1 MKDFYISSRSSTS
14 RDPYNYMIVEDTSPN
29 GIPADGQ
36 ALGIM
41 KPIGK
46 ILDYKSI
53 GLRTLI
59 KVKWLS
65 KPSSDKLLLYFN
77 MNPKILVGAE
87 KVITIG
93 MQQTDHG
100 LVANGIESNNI
111 YDMLKN
117 VVDTPHQLAIVDEE
131 YFDIYQK
138 LYQAVLYYEKLVH
151 QYPIYSTIAVDT
163 ENGTKMMTLLEMLQY
178 TSEESAM
185 DYLTAFEYSGGYI
198 PTLKSLA
205 ERILESV
212 DAPVLKKDLMTQEQQ
227 VEAFIEFSKLVS
239 DNLDETVSD
248 EFIDKMKSSPVYE
261 SVTQQLTEHG
271 FKLSDTQQ
279 FNVFQQVGYFSKE
292 DNRAIF
298 NLSDMGS
305 GKTLMTVESIY
316 MLDLKLAYDF
326 LAQHKSDIDGK
337 VYKAFKTPNK
347 ALITPKLSVVSSWI
361 STFELFYDVEKVSDT
376 EYNLSFTYD
385 DYTFTST
392 IHVAPFTV
400 KSNRIHVDET
410 IQPPKTGID
419 YLIVDEVHQLV
430 TKPIRITKFMT
441 ENISVNDKY
450 KSFILSGT
458 LSNLTTTQ
466 WLHMCKL
473 FDLHTDV
480 FNFKQKSADAGARSE
495 AELNSIKDKIQ
506 QATENMLEFQHRYFD
521 PQALTGPQMQVETP
535 KMTNVD
541 EYFHNKFSSKIVSLK
556 GVNPIEQELSRRD
569 FTLKTNPGVSD
580 VPNFELF
587 YAIVGDRAITAQSTQ
602 IAEELFGE
610 QKTQHNS
617 DVIKTKSNL
626 THDDIQIIKAL
637 HKVTADY
644 NIYKS
649 QIIANK
655 INNAI
660 LNLND
665 GLQKKNIYEIL
676 QQHAASNTRFLEYLS
691 TLDID
696 ILEKLPE
703 SNLLTK
709 PKLEETSKFAILKD
723 ILASEP
729 DETHLIVV
737 NDFTAM
743 KELSDALGIESMSYT
758 DTKNQLAYQD
768 TLDAMFEK
776 QSVVIVPQEMIKS
789 SLDLVQANRLI
800 QYQLNSDISDI
811 IQTQNRINRIGQT
824 RETKAYYIAT
834 DVLQENLIELFLET
848 YRNIKVAHKGIVE
861 LFVDMSSQVN
871 VVNDYIGKA
880 LKNVELD
887 DADETEDVTDASNED
902 AVEVITD
909 TVGNTT
915 DDTTDVTDTSN
926 NVDKFEIIHDPVGNT
941 TADTTDVIDISN
953 DVDKFEIIHDPVGD
967 TIDDTTDVIDTSN
980 AVIPDLVT
988 DTTIDTGDTIECP
1001 KLSIINKAK
1010 KHQLEY
1016 IEI

>member
-1 MKDFYISSRSSTS
+1 MQNYYISSSSSAVRS
-14 RDPYNYMIVEDTSPN
+14 PYNNMVVEEISTVSHEGHTNDGHPN
-29 GIPADGQ
+29 EGE
-36 ALGIM
+36 LTGIM

-46 ILDYKSI
+46 ILDYKQI
-53 GLRTLI
+53 DNRCLIHIDWLRKPTSNRL
-59 KVKWLS
+59 VLYFQQFS
-65 KPSSDKLLLYFN
+65 KP
-77 MNPKILVGAE
+77 LVGTE
-87 KVITIG
+87 ETIAID
-93 MQQTDHG
+93 MLQTEHG
-100 LVANGIESNNI
+100 LVSNGIESDKV
-111 YDMLKN
+111 YDLLKN
-117 VVDTPHQLAIVDEE
+117 VVDTPHQVAIVDNEHFE
-131 YFDIYQK
+131 LYQK
-138 LYQAVLYYEKLVH
+138 LYRAVSYYEKLIKT
-151 QYPIYSTIAVDT
+151 YPIYSTIAVDT
-163 ENGTKMMTLLEMLQY
+163 ETGTKMMTLLEMLQY
-178 TSEESAM
+178 TSDEDAM
-185 DYLTAFEYSGGYI
+185 NYLTAFEYSGGYL

-205 ERILESV
+205 ERILDAV
-212 DAPVLKKDLMTQEQQ
+212 DAPVLQKDLMTQEQQ

-248 EFIDKMKSSPVYE
+248 EFIDKMKTSPVYQT
-261 SVTQQLTEHG
+261 VTEKLTGHG
-271 FKLSDTQQ
+271 FKLSETQQ
-279 FNVFQQVGYFSKE
+279 FNVFQQVGYFSNNENK
-292 DNRAIF
+292 AIF

-326 LAQHKSDIDGK
+326 IDQHKADIDGK
-337 VYKAFKTPNK
+337 VYKTFKTPNK

-361 STFELFYDVEKVSDT
+361 STFELFYDVERVSDN
-376 EYNLSFTYD
+376 EYNLSFTHD
-385 DYTFTST
+385 GYTFTST
-392 IHVAPFTV
+392 VQVAPFTV
-400 KSNRIHVDET
+400 KSNRIHVDAQ
-410 IQPPKTGID
+410 IQPPQLGVD

-430 TKPIRITKFMT
+430 TKPTRITKFMT
-441 ENISVNDKY
+441 DNISVNDNY

-466 WLHMCKL
+466 WFNMCKL
-473 FDLHTDV
+473 FDLHTDA
-480 FNFKQKSADAGARSE
+480 FDFKQKAADAVSDADSQMVKT
-495 AELNSIKDKIQ
+495 KDNIQ
-506 QATENMLEFQHRYFD
+506 QAVENMLEFQHRYFD
-521 PQALTGPQMQVETP
+521 PEALTGPQMPVETP
-535 KMTNVD
+535 KQTGV
-541 EYFHNKFSSKIVSLK
+541 EELFHNKFSSKIVSLK
-556 GVNPIEQELSRRD
+556 GVNPIETELLHRD
-569 FTLKTNPGVSD
+569 FTLKTNPRVSD

-587 YAIVGDRAITAQSTQ
+587 YAIVGDRAITAQSVQ

-610 QKTQHNS
+610 QKTQHNA

-626 THDDIQIIKAL
+626 TSDDIQIIKAL

-737 NDFTAM
+737 NDFNAM
-743 KELSDALGIESMSYT
+743 KELSDALDIESMSYA
-758 DTKNQLAYQD
+758 DTKNPLAYQD

-880 LKNVELD
+880 LKNVHI
-887 DADETEDVTDASNED
+887 DEDSENN
-902 AVEVITD
+902 D
-909 TVGNTT
+909 TYI
-915 DDTTDVTDTSN
+915 DTTDVTD
-926 NVDKFEIIHDPVGNT
+926 VDNTDVDIDDDIENDTDVDTATEINIEIESC
-941 TADTTDVIDISN
+941 DTTVID
-953 DVDKFEIIHDPVGD
+953 
-967 TIDDTTDVIDTSN
+967 
-980 AVIPDLVT
+980 
-988 DTTIDTGDTIECP
+988 
-1001 KLSIINKAK
+1001 KAK
-1010 KHQLEY
+1010 NHQLEY
-1016 IEI
+1016 VGE

>member
-1 MKDFYISSRSSTS
+1 MQNYYISSSSSAVRS
-14 RDPYNYMIVEDTSPN
+14 PYNNMIVEEISTVSHEGHTNDGHPN
-29 GIPADGQ
+29 EGQ
-36 ALGIM
+36 LTGIM

-46 ILDYKSI
+46 ILDYKQI
-53 GLRTLI
+53 DNRCLIHIDWLRKPTSNRL
-59 KVKWLS
+59 VLYFQQFS
-65 KPSSDKLLLYFN
+65 KP
-77 MNPKILVGAE
+77 LVGTE
-87 KVITIG
+87 ETIAID
-93 MQQTDHG
+93 MLQTEHG
-100 LVANGIESNNI
+100 LVSNGIESDNV
-111 YDMLKN
+111 YDLLKN
-117 VVDTPHQLAIVDEE
+117 VVDTPHQVAIVDNEHFE
-131 YFDIYQK
+131 LYQK
-138 LYQAVLYYEKLVH
+138 LYRAVSYYEKLIKT
-151 QYPIYSTIAVDT
+151 YPIYSTIAVDT

-178 TSEESAM
+178 TSDEDAM
-185 DYLTAFEYSGGYI
+185 NYLTAFEYSGGYI

-205 ERILESV
+205 ERILDAV
-212 DAPVLKKDLMTQEQQ
+212 DAPILQKDLMTQEQQ

-248 EFIDKMKSSPVYE
+248 EFIEKMKTSPVYQT
-261 SVTQQLTEHG
+261 VTEKLTGHG
-271 FKLSDTQQ
+271 FKLSETQQ
-279 FNVFQQVGYFSKE
+279 FNVFQQVGYFSNNENK
-292 DNRAIF
+292 AIF

-326 LAQHKSDIDGK
+326 IEQHKSDIDGK

-361 STFELFYDVEKVSDT
+361 STFELFYDVERVSDT
-376 EYNLSFTYD
+376 EYNLSFNHD
-385 DYTFTST
+385 GYTFTST
-392 IHVAPFTV
+392 IQVAPFTV
-400 KSNRIHVDET
+400 KSNRIHVDT
-410 IQPPKTGID
+410 QIQPPQLGVD
-419 YLIVDEVHQLV
+419 YLIVDEVHQLI
-430 TKPIRITKFMT
+430 TKPTRITKFMT
-441 ENISVNDKY
+441 DNISVNDNY

-466 WLHMCKL
+466 WFNMCKL
-473 FDLHTDV
+473 FDLHTDA
-480 FNFKQKSADAGARSE
+480 FDFKQKAADAVSD
-495 AELNSIKDKIQ
+495 AESQMVKTKDNIQ
-506 QATENMLEFQHRYFD
+506 QAVENMLEFQHRYFD
-521 PQALTGPQMQVETP
+521 PEALTGPQMPVETP
-535 KMTNVD
+535 NQTGV
-541 EYFHNKFSSKIVSLK
+541 EELFHNKFSSKIVSLK
-556 GVNPIEQELSRRD
+556 GVNPIETELLHRD
-569 FTLKTNPGVSD
+569 FTLKTNPSVSD

-587 YAIVGDRAITAQSTQ
+587 YAIVGDRAITAQSVQ

-610 QKTQHNS
+610 QKTQHNA

-626 THDDIQIIKAL
+626 TSDDIQIIKAL

-737 NDFTAM
+737 NDFNAM
-743 KELSDALGIESMSYT
+743 KELSDALDIESMSYA
-758 DTKNQLAYQD
+758 DTKNPLAYQD

-880 LKNVELD
+880 LKNVHID
-887 DADETEDVTDASNED
+887 DSENNDTDR
-902 AVEVITD
+902 
-909 TVGNTT
+909 
-915 DDTTDVTDTSN
+915 DTTDVTDLENDEDIKNDTD
-926 NVDKFEIIHDPVGNT
+926 VDTATDINIEIESC
-941 TADTTDVIDISN
+941 DTTVID
-953 DVDKFEIIHDPVGD
+953 
-967 TIDDTTDVIDTSN
+967 
-980 AVIPDLVT
+980 
-988 DTTIDTGDTIECP
+988 
-1001 KLSIINKAK
+1001 KAK
-1010 KHQLEY
+1010 NHQLEY
-1016 IEI
+1016 VGE

>member
-1 MKDFYISSRSSTS
+1 MQNYYISSSSSAVRS
-14 RDPYNYMIVEDTSPN
+14 PYNNMIVEEISTVSHEGHTNDGHPN
-29 GIPADGQ
+29 EGQ
-36 ALGIM
+36 LTGIM

-46 ILDYKSI
+46 ILDYKQI
-53 GLRTLI
+53 DNRCLIHIDWLRKPTSNRL
-59 KVKWLS
+59 VLYFQQFS
-65 KPSSDKLLLYFN
+65 KP
-77 MNPKILVGAE
+77 LVGTE
-87 KVITIG
+87 ETIAID
-93 MQQTDHG
+93 MLQTEHG
-100 LVANGIESNNI
+100 LFSNGIESDNV
-111 YDMLKN
+111 YDLLKN
-117 VVDTPHQLAIVDEE
+117 VVDTPHQVAIVDNEHFE
-131 YFDIYQK
+131 LYQK
-138 LYQAVLYYEKLVH
+138 LYRAVSYYEKLIKT
-151 QYPIYSTIAVDT
+151 YPIYSTIAVDT

-178 TSEESAM
+178 TSDEDAM
-185 DYLTAFEYSGGYI
+185 NYLTAFEYSGGYI

-205 ERILESV
+205 ERILDAV
-212 DAPVLKKDLMTQEQQ
+212 DAPILQKDLMTQEQQ

-248 EFIDKMKSSPVYE
+248 EFIEKMKTSPVYQT
-261 SVTQQLTEHG
+261 VTEKLTGHG
-271 FKLSDTQQ
+271 FKLSETQQ
-279 FNVFQQVGYFSKE
+279 FNVFQQVGYFSNNENK
-292 DNRAIF
+292 AIF

-326 LAQHKSDIDGK
+326 IEQHKSDIDGK

-361 STFELFYDVEKVSDT
+361 STFELFYDVERVSDT
-376 EYNLSFTYD
+376 EYNLSFNHD
-385 DYTFTST
+385 GYTFTST
-392 IHVAPFTV
+392 IQVAPFTV
-400 KSNRIHVDET
+400 KSNRIHVDT
-410 IQPPKTGID
+410 QIQPPQLGVD
-419 YLIVDEVHQLV
+419 YLIVDEVHQLI
-430 TKPIRITKFMT
+430 TKPTRITKFMT
-441 ENISVNDKY
+441 DNISVNDNY

-466 WLHMCKL
+466 WFNMCKL
-473 FDLHTDV
+473 FDLHTDA
-480 FNFKQKSADAGARSE
+480 FDFKQKAADAVSD
-495 AELNSIKDKIQ
+495 AESQMVKTKDNIQ
-506 QATENMLEFQHRYFD
+506 QAVENMLEFQHRYFD
-521 PQALTGPQMQVETP
+521 PEALTGPQMPVETP
-535 KMTNVD
+535 KQTAV
-541 EYFHNKFSSKIVSLK
+541 EELFHNKFSSKIVSLK
-556 GVNPIEQELSRRD
+556 GVNPIETELLHRD
-569 FTLKTNPGVSD
+569 FTLKTNPSVSD

-587 YAIVGDRAITAQSTQ
+587 YAIVGDRAITAQSVQ

-610 QKTQHNS
+610 QKTQHNA

-626 THDDIQIIKAL
+626 TSDDIQIIKAL

-737 NDFTAM
+737 NDFNAM
-743 KELSDALGIESMSYT
+743 KELSDALDIESMSYA
-758 DTKNQLAYQD
+758 DTKNPLAYQD

-880 LKNVELD
+880 LKNVHID
-887 DADETEDVTDASNED
+887 DSENNDTDR
-902 AVEVITD
+902 
-909 TVGNTT
+909 
-915 DDTTDVTDTSN
+915 DTTDVTDLENDEDIKNDTD
-926 NVDKFEIIHDPVGNT
+926 VDTATDINIEIESC
-941 TADTTDVIDISN
+941 DTTVID
-953 DVDKFEIIHDPVGD
+953 
-967 TIDDTTDVIDTSN
+967 
-980 AVIPDLVT
+980 
-988 DTTIDTGDTIECP
+988 
-1001 KLSIINKAK
+1001 KAK
-1010 KHQLEY
+1010 NHQLEY
-1016 IEI
+1016 VGE

>member
-1 MKDFYISSRSSTS
+1 MQNYYISSSSSAVRS
-14 RDPYNYMIVEDTSPN
+14 PYNNMIVEEISTVSHEGHTNDGHPN
-29 GIPADGQ
+29 EGQ
-36 ALGIM
+36 LTGIM

-46 ILDYKSI
+46 ILDYKQI
-53 GLRTLI
+53 DNRCLIHIDWLRKPTSNRL
-59 KVKWLS
+59 VLYFQQFS
-65 KPSSDKLLLYFN
+65 KP
-77 MNPKILVGAE
+77 LVGTE
-87 KVITIG
+87 ETIAID
-93 MQQTDHG
+93 MLQTEHG
-100 LVANGIESNNI
+100 LVSNGIESDNV
-111 YDMLKN
+111 YDLLKN
-117 VVDTPHQLAIVDEE
+117 VVDTPHQVAIVDNEHFE
-131 YFDIYQK
+131 LYQK
-138 LYQAVLYYEKLVH
+138 LYRAVSYYEKLIKT
-151 QYPIYSTIAVDT
+151 YPIYSTIAVDT

-178 TSEESAM
+178 TSDEDAM
-185 DYLTAFEYSGGYI
+185 NYLTAFEYSGGYI

-205 ERILESV
+205 ERILDAV
-212 DAPVLKKDLMTQEQQ
+212 DAHILQKDLMTQEQQ

-248 EFIDKMKSSPVYE
+248 EFIEKMKTSPVYQT
-261 SVTQQLTEHG
+261 VTEKLTGHG
-271 FKLSDTQQ
+271 FKLSETQQ
-279 FNVFQQVGYFSKE
+279 FNVFQQVGYFSNNENK
-292 DNRAIF
+292 AIF

-326 LAQHKSDIDGK
+326 IEQHKSDIDGK
-337 VYKAFKTPNK
+337 VYKVFKTPNK

-361 STFELFYDVEKVSDT
+361 STFELFYDVERVSDT
-376 EYNLSFTYD
+376 EYNLSFNHD
-385 DYTFTST
+385 GYTFTST
-392 IHVAPFTV
+392 IQVAPFTV
-400 KSNRIHVDET
+400 KSNRIHVDT
-410 IQPPKTGID
+410 QIQPPQLGVD
-419 YLIVDEVHQLV
+419 YLIVDEVHQLI
-430 TKPIRITKFMT
+430 TKPTRITKFMT
-441 ENISVNDKY
+441 DNISVNDNY

-466 WLHMCKL
+466 WFNMCKL
-473 FDLHTDV
+473 FDLHTDA
-480 FNFKQKSADAGARSE
+480 FDFKQKAADAVSD
-495 AELNSIKDKIQ
+495 AESQMVKTKDNIQ
-506 QATENMLEFQHRYFD
+506 QAVENMLEFQHRYFD
-521 PQALTGPQMQVETP
+521 PEALTGPQMPVETP
-535 KMTNVD
+535 KQTGV
-541 EYFHNKFSSKIVSLK
+541 EELFHNKFSSKIVSLK
-556 GVNPIEQELSRRD
+556 GVNPIETELLHRD
-569 FTLKTNPGVSD
+569 FTLKTNPSVSD

-587 YAIVGDRAITAQSTQ
+587 YAIVGDRAITAQSVQ

-610 QKTQHNS
+610 QKTQHNA

-626 THDDIQIIKAL
+626 TSDDIQIIKAL

-737 NDFTAM
+737 NDFNAM
-743 KELSDALGIESMSYT
+743 KELSDALDIESMSYA
-758 DTKNQLAYQD
+758 DTKNPLAYQD

-880 LKNVELD
+880 LKNVHID
-887 DADETEDVTDASNED
+887 DSENNDTDR
-902 AVEVITD
+902 
-909 TVGNTT
+909 
-915 DDTTDVTDTSN
+915 DTTDVTDLENDEDIKNDTD
-926 NVDKFEIIHDPVGNT
+926 VDTATDINIEIESC
-941 TADTTDVIDISN
+941 DTTVID
-953 DVDKFEIIHDPVGD
+953 
-967 TIDDTTDVIDTSN
+967 
-980 AVIPDLVT
+980 
-988 DTTIDTGDTIECP
+988 
-1001 KLSIINKAK
+1001 KAK
-1010 KHQLEY
+1010 NHQLEY
-1016 IEI
+1016 VGE